1 MRSKKSARS
10 KRTTGTRKSVA
21 RKPVAETTMGPWTIG
36 LMVLAVAVMVLMAAR
51 PPAPSSADTSVAEP
65 PQASAQEVPVAQ
77 PRAATTASPASKTPE
92 PEAEPKAA
100 VQEFAA
106 ATNAVTTVSGC
117 LERDG
122 DAFRLK
128 DTTGTE
134 VPTSRSWRSGFLKK
148 GPASIE
154 IVDAANSLSL
164 SNHVGQRVSV
174 SGTLEDREMQ
184 ARSLRRVST
193 SCDQQL
199 IAKARTN

>member
-1 MRSKKSARS
+1 MRKLEPRRRRRQRQ
-10 KRTTGTRKSVA
+10 KR
-21 RKPVAETTMGPWTIG
+21 PIQAE
-36 LMVLAVAVMVLMAAR
+36 LK
-51 PPAPSSADTSVAEP
+51 
-65 PQASAQEVPVAQ
+65 
-77 PRAATTASPASKTPE
+77 AT
-92 PEAEPKAA
+92 
-100 VQEFAA
+100 VQEPWA

-134 VPTSRSWRSGFLKK
+134 VPTSQLRSGFLKK